1 MATVQDKSVLQNAIQ
16 TDLADNNAGLISA
29 EDVRENMDNIV
40 ESMAHI
46 IANSDFATDGNAFQ
60 SNVRAEIVGGS
71 HGLFIADSGIKF
83 NSIGGDNIQYVPYP
97 GNSGVRHDLLANLTT
112 SDDHTQYLN
121 VDGRRQMI
129 GNLGL
134 DSNWINSDG
143 NNDGANTSSNKG
155 LQFESV
161 DASNETVHV
170 GSQTKVEFDQDSSHM
185 NSAKGVAKAWVS
197 FDAHALSDPTPGSIT
212 VNSSFNISNIQT
224 TGDGKFVIYFKN
236 NIPVPYVAIGSSNS
250 TTDNSAA
257 VDFDLNTVGIV
268 ERATNYLT
276 FVIRNDNGEY
286 VNAKVNDL
294 VVFGLSDDNEQEDP
308 LVTTTPAP

>member
-60 SNVRAEIVGGS
+60 SNVRAQIVGGS

-112 SDDHTQYLN
+112 SDDHTQYVN
-121 VDGRRQMI
+121 VNGQRQMQ

-134 DSNWINSDG
+134 DNYWVNSEG
-143 NNDGANTSSNKG
+143 NDGSNTSSDKG

-170 GSQTKVEFDQDSSHM
+170 GYKTKVEFDQDNSHM

-294 VVFGLSDDNEQEDP
+294 VVFGFSDDNEQVDP